1 MVIIVTSKLVSHSSL
16 LIGRAVAWVRNMDIL
31 HFVTS
36 FSDLNTAIPL
46 RCPFHAWVRN
56 VDAESLRY
64 CDGSWVSAPA
74 AAGGN
79 FAICQ

>member
-46 RCPFHAWVRN
+46 RCPFHDLSIVQVGFA
-56 VDAESLRY
+56 DAEMFCAPLCFRVL
-64 CDGSWVSAPA
+64 DEVTDVSP
-74 AAGGN
+74 
-79 FAICQ
+79 C